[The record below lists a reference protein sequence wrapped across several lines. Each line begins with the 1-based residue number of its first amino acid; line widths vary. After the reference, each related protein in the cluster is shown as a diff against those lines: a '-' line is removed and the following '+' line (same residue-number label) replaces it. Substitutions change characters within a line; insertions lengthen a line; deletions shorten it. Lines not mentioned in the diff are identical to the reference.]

1 VPLIEADN
9 RRMRN
14 TLALVASGLVIAIAS
29 AAIGVAVSVSY
40 IAQPLQKGQ
49 SEFTEAYL
57 VEQIQALQALRSGN
71 TQPALSYLERV
82 SALSL
87 VSLGAARDG
96 GANVPGTSE
105 ARQAVDYACSQPPGA
120 AASLRAGKLS
130 VPEACYL
137 LRKP

>member
-1 VPLIEADN
+1 MFEAHN
-9 RRMRN
+9 LRMPN
-14 TLALVASGLVIAIAS
+14 ILALAASGLVIAIAS
-29 AAIGVAVSVSY
+29 AAIGVAVSVTY
-40 IAQPLQKGQ
+40 VAKPLQKGQ

-57 VEQIQALQALRSGN
+57 IEQTRALQALRSGN
-71 TQPALSYLERV
+71 IQPALSYLERV

-87 VSLGAARDG
+87 VSLGVARDG

-105 ARQAVDYACSQPPGA
+105 ARQAVDYACSQPPGEA
-120 AASLRAGKLS
+120 APLPVGKLS